1 MIIED
6 RGLRMLIYKQN
17 ISKEELWKFSL
28 PLVAILIGY
37 LSLMLMGIVRDGEK
51 ETVIVFAGV
60 LLIPILLLN
69 VIVGLYYLE
78 WFCVY
83 ADRIEAKSIY
93 GIKNIVYFR
102 NIQFV
107 EELEINLTTRGMPRL
122 FYIFHDGRENYRAQS
137 VFARNS
143 CYNKKKYNL
152 RIRKTE
158 AIERLVQGT
167 GVSTGDGTVC

>member
-1 MIIED
+1 
-6 RGLRMLIYKQN
+6 MLVYKQN
-17 ISKEELWKFSL
+17 IAKEELWKFL
-28 PLVAILIGY
+28 PPQVAILVGY
-37 LSLMLMGIVRDGEK
+37 LSLMILGIVRDGER

-60 LLIPILLLN
+60 LLIPILLN

-83 ADRIEAKSIY
+83 TDRIEAKSIY

-107 EELEINLTTRGMPRL
+107 EELEINLTTRGMPRS
-122 FYIFHDGRENYRAQS
+122 FYIFHDGRENYCAQS

-158 AIERLVQGT
+158 AIERLVAQI
-167 GVSTGDGTVC
+167 STRKACVNPFEKQ